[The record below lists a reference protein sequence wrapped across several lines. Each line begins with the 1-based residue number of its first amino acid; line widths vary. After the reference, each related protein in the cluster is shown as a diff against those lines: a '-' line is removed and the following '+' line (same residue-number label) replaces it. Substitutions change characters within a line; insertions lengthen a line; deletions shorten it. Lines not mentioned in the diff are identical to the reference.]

1 MTHPKKCSLCG
12 MEGHTRWNT
21 KFHAKNDSDTESDIN
36 SDVASNT
43 SDCENNDEKKLLK
56 NKPLND
62 SKPTGEEEEVMSKR
76 SLAQCENTDVG
87 VDSGIEANDN
97 TLLHLSEDE
106 ESCESDSEVVT
117 SSFCKDDQDKYTEDI
132 LKSQFNNWLTWM
144 RTQID
149 LKELGLIT
157 RVGAGMPEHISENM
171 IKFILQNKCDD
182 ASCTWRCSGDLISK
196 KEGKQECKC
205 FISDGPLS
213 FGPTC
218 KWNYIYFL
226 DARQYLANKFT
237 LYKIK
242 LSNTSD
248 QWKSIKVKKNQSYE
262 DQCKQGRRPRIGW
275 KSLNPQI
282 KDFTEIVFEGS
293 FEDIF
298 TQPSQSPSQSQTQ
311 IESQTVKASDI

>member
-12 MEGHTRWNT
+12 MEGHTRRNT
-21 KFHAKNDSDTESDIN
+21 KFHPKTVSETESDVN

-43 SDCENNDEKKLLK
+43 GDYDDNDENKLLK

-62 SKPTGEEEEVMSKR
+62 SKSVGEEEEVMSKR
-76 SLAQCENTDVG
+76 SLAQCENTDADEG
-87 VDSGIEANDN
+87 VDANDN
-97 TLLHLSEDE
+97 TLLNTSEDE
-106 ESCESDSEVVT
+106 ESCDSESEVVT
-117 SSFCKDDQDKYTEDI
+117 SAFCKDDQDKYTENI

-144 RTQID
+144 RTQIE

-182 ASCTWRCSGDLISK
+182 ASCTWRCAGDLISK

-242 LSNTSD
+242 LKNTSND
-248 QWKSIKVKKNQSYE
+248 WKSIKVKKSQSYE

-275 KSLNPQI
+275 KSLYQQI

-298 TQPSQSPSQSQTQ
+298 TQPSQCQTQ
-311 IESQTVKASDI
+311 TELQSASASDI